1 MECRVD
7 SFKVIVIVSML
18 LCLASLTFI
27 AYVAIDSIQG
37 AKIPNQEYAMVI
49 SKSPVNDNPI
59 ANYTVVLSSGKTL
72 YIPNNTTLF
81 DSIQVNQSY
90 RCGEW
95 TSIANIFRRIDQIL
109 NKPNLQHVHS
119 EVTEQN
125 ATLH

>member
-37 AKIPNQEYAMVI
+37 TKIPNQEYAMVI

-59 ANYTVVLSSGKTL
+59 ANYTVVLSNGKTL
-72 YIPNNTTLF
+72 YIPNNTTLY
-81 DSIQVNQSY
+81 DNIQVNQSY
-90 RCGEW
+90 LFDGRVDFNNQM
-95 TSIANIFRRIDQIL
+95 ILID
-109 NKPNLQHVHS
+109 S
-119 EVTEQN
+119 
-125 ATLH
+125 ATQPPRTATP